1 MMENN
6 RLNSSNTNLFWHR
19 RDLRIEDNSGLFKA
33 LTSEHKIQAVFIF
46 DSNILN
52 LLSDKEDARITFIY
66 REISRLKA
74 EYQSLGADLL
84 VLYGDSIEIIPQ
96 LALEMGADAVFTNR
110 DYEPKAVLRDTR
122 INELLATH
130 KIKFI
135 GAKDHVI
142 FEKDEITKG
151 DGSPYTIYT
160 PYANK
165 WREKFKDQAY
175 SPFQTENYFHHLAPI
190 NSTQQLL
197 SLEEMG
203 FKENKKIDFPP
214 LTIPTE
220 ILQNYHETRD
230 YPSIKGTS
238 KLSIH
243 LRFGTISIRKLV
255 QVASTKNPVYL
266 NELIWRDFYQMII
279 HHFPQSVNEAFKV
292 KYERIE
298 WEHNEIHFNAW
309 CEGKTGYPLVDA
321 GMRELNNTGFMHNR
335 VRMVVAS
342 FLCKHLLLDW
352 KWGAAYFAEKLL
364 DYEEASNIGGWQ
376 WAAGCGCDAAPYFRV
391 FNPTLQ
397 QQKFDPKFN
406 YIKKWVPEF
415 GTIAYPEPIIEHTF
429 ARDRVII
436 RYKYALNE
444 LA

>member
-6 RLNSSNTNLFWHR
+6 RISSSTTNLFWHR

-33 LTSEHKIQAVFIF
+33 LTSGQNIQAVFIF

-96 LALEMGADAVFTNR
+96 LALEMGAESVFTNR

-122 INELLATH
+122 INELLAKH

-142 FEKDEITKG
+142 FEKDEIKKG

-165 WREKFKDQAY
+165 WREKFKDQTQK
-175 SPFQTENYFHHLAPI
+175 PFPTENYFHHLAPI
-190 NSTQQLL
+190 NSAQQLL

-203 FKENKKIDFPP
+203 FKENKKIVFPP
-214 LTIPTE
+214 LTIPDE

-397 QQKFDPKFN
+397 QQKFDPKLE

-415 GTIAYPEPIIEHTF
+415 GTKAYPEPIIEHTF
-429 ARDRVII
+429 ARDRVIN
-436 RYKYALNE
+436 RYKTALNE
-444 LA
+444 IA

>member
-19 RDLRIEDNSGLFKA
+19 RDLRIADNSGLFKA

-175 SPFQTENYFHHLAPI
+175 TPFPTENYFHHLAPI
-190 NSTQQLL
+190 NSAQQLL

-214 LTIPTE
+214 LTIPDE

-243 LRFGTISIRKLV
+243 LRFGTISIRQLV
-255 QVASTKNPVYL
+255 QVASTKNGVYL

-279 HHFPQSVNEAFKV
+279 HHFPQSVNEAFKL

-397 QQKFDPKFN
+397 QQKFDPKFD

-429 ARDRVII
+429 ARDRVIN

>member
-6 RLNSSNTNLFWHR
+6 KINSSATNLFWHR

-33 LTSEHKIQAVFIF
+33 LTSGQKIQAVFIF

-96 LALEMGADAVFTNR
+96 LALEMGAESVFTNR

-122 INELLATH
+122 INELLAKN

-165 WREKFKDQAY
+165 WREKFKDQTQT
-175 SPFQTENYFHHLAPI
+175 PFPTENYFHHLAPI
-190 NSTQQLL
+190 NSAQQLL

-279 HHFPQSVNEAFKV
+279 HHFPQSVKEAFKV

-364 DYEEASNIGGWQ
+364 DFEEASNIGGWQ

-397 QQKFDPKFN
+397 QQKFDPKFD

-415 GTIAYPEPIIEHTF
+415 GTKAYPEPIIEHTF
-429 ARDRVII
+429 ARDRVIN
-436 RYKYALNE
+436 RYKTALNE
-444 LA
+444 IA

>member
-1 MMENN
+1 
-6 RLNSSNTNLFWHR
+6 
-19 RDLRIEDNSGLFKA
+19 
-33 LTSEHKIQAVFIF
+33 
-46 DSNILN
+46 
-52 LLSDKEDARITFIY
+52 
-66 REISRLKA
+66 
-74 EYQSLGADLL
+74 
-84 VLYGDSIEIIPQ
+84 
-96 LALEMGADAVFTNR
+96 
-110 DYEPKAVLRDTR
+110 
-122 INELLATH
+122 
-130 KIKFI
+130 
-135 GAKDHVI
+135 
-142 FEKDEITKG
+142 
-151 DGSPYTIYT
+151 
-160 PYANK
+160 
-165 WREKFKDQAY
+165 
-175 SPFQTENYFHHLAPI
+175 
-190 NSTQQLL
+190 
-197 SLEEMG
+197 MG

-255 QVASTKNPVYL
+255 QAASTKNPVYL

-279 HHFPQSVNEAFKV
+279 HHFPQSVKEAFKV

-309 CEGKTGYPLVDA
+309 CEGRTGYPLVDA

-364 DYEEASNIGGWQ
+364 DFEEASNIGGWQ

-397 QQKFDPKFN
+397 QQKFDPKFD

-415 GTIAYPEPIIEHTF
+415 GTKAYPEPIIEHTF
-429 ARDRVII
+429 ARDRVIN

>member
-6 RLNSSNTNLFWHR
+6 RISSSTTNLFWHR

-33 LTSEHKIQAVFIF
+33 LTSGQKIQAVFIF

-96 LALEMGADAVFTNR
+96 LALEMGAESVFTNR

-122 INELLATH
+122 INELLTKN

-151 DGSPYTIYT
+151 DGLPYTIYT

-165 WREKFKDQAY
+165 WREKFKDQTQT
-175 SPFQTENYFHHLAPI
+175 PFPTENYFHHLAPI
-190 NSTQQLL
+190 NSDQQLL

-214 LTIPTE
+214 LTIPDE

-397 QQKFDPKFN
+397 QQKFDPKLE

-415 GTIAYPEPIIEHTF
+415 GTKAYPEPIIEHTF
-429 ARDRVII
+429 ARDRVIN
-436 RYKYALNE
+436 RYKTALNE
-444 LA
+444 IA

>member
-1 MMENN
+1 MMENKKIP
-6 RLNSSNTNLFWHR
+6 SNKTSLFWHR
-19 RDLRIEDNSGLFKA
+19 RDLRIEDNAGLFKA
-33 LTSEHKIQAVFIF
+33 LNSGNKVQSVFIF
-46 DSNILN
+46 DTQILS
-52 LLSDKEDARITFIY
+52 LLTNKEDARITFIY

-84 VLYGDSIEIIPQ
+84 VLYGDPIEIITQ
-96 LALEMGADAVFTNR
+96 LALELGAETVFTNR

-122 INELLATH
+122 INELLANH

-142 FEKDEITKG
+142 FEKEEITKG
-151 DGSPYTIYT
+151 DGLPYTIYT

-165 WREKFKDQAY
+165 WREKLTSASY
-175 SPFQTENYFHHLAPI
+175 SSFPTEGHFHQLLPI
-190 NSTQQLL
+190 QSPQQLL
-197 SLEEMG
+197 SIEEMG
-203 FKENKKIDFPP
+203 FKVNKIIDFPP
-214 LTIPTE
+214 LTIPSE
-220 ILQNYHETRD
+220 ILHNYHETRD
-230 YPSIKGTS
+230 FPTIRTS

-243 LRFGTISIRKLV
+243 LRFGTISIRQLV
-255 QVASTKNPVYL
+255 QVALLKNQVFL

-279 HHFPQSVNEAFKV
+279 HHFPQSVDMAFKA

-298 WEHNEIHFNAW
+298 WEHNELHFKAW

-397 QQKFDPKFN
+397 QQKFDPKLE
-406 YIKKWVPEF
+406 YIKKWIPEYD
-415 GTIAYPEPIIEHTF
+415 TLAYPDPIIEHTF
-429 ARDRVII
+429 ARDRVIN
-436 RYKYALNE
+436 RYKKALNE
-444 LA
+444 IA

>member
-19 RDLRIEDNSGLFKA
+19 RDLRIADNSGLFKA

-175 SPFQTENYFHHLAPI
+175 TPFPTENYFHHLAPI
-190 NSTQQLL
+190 NSAQQLL

-203 FKENKKIDFPP
+203 FKENKKIHFPP

-230 YPSIKGTS
+230 YPSLKGTS

-279 HHFPQSVNEAFKV
+279 HHFPESVERAFKV

-397 QQKFDPKFN
+397 QQKFDPKFD

-429 ARDRVII
+429 ARDRVIN

>member
-6 RLNSSNTNLFWHR
+6 SKSSNKVNLFWHR
-19 RDLRIEDNSGLFKA
+19 RDLRIIDNSGLFKA
-33 LTSEHKIQAVFIF
+33 LTSGNKIQSVFIF
-46 DSNILN
+46 DSNILK
-52 LLSDKEDARITFIY
+52 LLTNKEDARVTFIY
-66 REISRLKA
+66 REIARLKA

-84 VLYGDSIEIIPQ
+84 VLYGDPIELIPK
-96 LALEMGADAVFTNR
+96 LAIEFGAETVFTNR
-110 DYEPKAVLRDTR
+110 DYEPKAVKRDKR
-122 INELLATH
+122 IYELLEEN

-135 GAKDHVI
+135 GAKDHII
-142 FEKDEITKG
+142 FEKEEITKG
-151 DGSPYTIYT
+151 DGLPYTIYT

-165 WREKFKDQAY
+165 WREKLKSQDYACI
-175 SPFQTENYFHHLAPI
+175 PTENYYD
-190 NSTQQLL
+190 QLL
-197 SLEEMG
+197 TPISAQKMLSFEDLG
-203 FKENKKIDFPP
+203 FKENEKIEFPSR
-214 LTIPTE
+214 LIPNE
-220 ILQNYHETRD
+220 ILKNYHETRD
-230 YPSIKGTS
+230 LPYIKGTS
-238 KLSIH
+238 KLSVH
-243 LRFGTISIRKLV
+243 LRFGTISIRQLA
-255 QVASTKNPVYL
+255 QVALTKNSVYL

-279 HHFPQSVNEAFKV
+279 HHFPQSVEQAFKV

-321 GMRELNNTGFMHNR
+321 GMRELNTTGFMHNR

-397 QQKFDPKFN
+397 QQKFDPKME
-406 YIKKWVPEF
+406 YIKKWIPEF
-415 GTIAYPEPIIEHTF
+415 DTKEYPEPIIEHTF
-429 ARDRVII
+429 ARDRVIN
-436 RYKYALNE
+436 RYKTALNE
-444 LA
+444 IS

>member
-6 RLNSSNTNLFWHR
+6 RINSSTTNLFWHR

-33 LTSEHKIQAVFIF
+33 LNSGQKIQAVFIF

-52 LLSDKEDARITFIY
+52 LLSNKEDARVSFIY

-96 LALEMGADAVFTNR
+96 LALEMGAESVFTNR

-122 INELLATH
+122 INELLSNH

-142 FEKDEITKG
+142 FEKDDITKG

-165 WREKFKDQAY
+165 WREKFKDLAY
-175 SPFQTENYFHHLAPI
+175 TPFLTENYFHHLAPI
-190 NSTQQLL
+190 NSAQQLL

-203 FKENKKIDFPP
+203 FKENKKIDFPS
-214 LTIPTE
+214 LTIPDE

-279 HHFPQSVNEAFKV
+279 HHFPQSVKEAFKV

-309 CEGKTGYPLVDA
+309 CEGNTGYPLVDA

-364 DYEEASNIGGWQ
+364 DFEEASNIGGWQ

-397 QQKFDPKFN
+397 QQKFDPKFD

-415 GTIAYPEPIIEHTF
+415 GTKAYPEPIIEHTL
-429 ARDRVII
+429 ARDRVIN
-436 RYKYALNE
+436 RYKTALNE
-444 LA
+444 IA

>member
-6 RLNSSNTNLFWHR
+6 KINSSTINLFWHR
-19 RDLRIEDNSGLFKA
+19 RDLRIADNSGLFKA

-84 VLYGDSIEIIPQ
+84 VLYGDSIELIPQ
-96 LALEMGADAVFTNR
+96 LALEMGADVVFTNR

-122 INELLATH
+122 INELLANH

-165 WREKFKDQAY
+165 WREKFKDQSY
-175 SPFQTENYFHHLAPI
+175 TPFPTENYFHHLAPI
-190 NSTQQLL
+190 NSAQQLL

-255 QVASTKNPVYL
+255 QAASTKNPVYL

-279 HHFPQSVNEAFKV
+279 HHFPESVERAFKV

-309 CEGKTGYPLVDA
+309 CEGRTGYPLVDA

-391 FNPTLQ
+391 FNPMLQ
-397 QQKFDPKFN
+397 QQKFDPKFD

-429 ARDRVII
+429 ARDRVIN

>member
-33 LTSEHKIQAVFIF
+33 LTSGQKIQAVFIF

-96 LALEMGADAVFTNR
+96 IALEMGADAVFTNR

-175 SPFQTENYFHHLAPI
+175 TPFQTENYFHHLAPI
-190 NSTQQLL
+190 NSAQQLL
-197 SLEEMG
+197 SLEKMG

-279 HHFPQSVNEAFKV
+279 HHFPESVERAFKV

-391 FNPTLQ
+391 FNPMLQ
-397 QQKFDPKFN
+397 QQKFDPKFD

-429 ARDRVII
+429 ARDRVIN

>member
-6 RLNSSNTNLFWHR
+6 KINSSTINLFWHR

-33 LTSEHKIQAVFIF
+33 LTSGQKIQAVFIF

-84 VLYGDSIEIIPQ
+84 VLYGDSIELIPQ
-96 LALEMGADAVFTNR
+96 LALEMGADVVFTNR

-122 INELLATH
+122 IDELLATH

-165 WREKFKDQAY
+165 WREKFKDQSY
-175 SPFQTENYFHHLAPI
+175 TPFPTENYFHYLAPI
-190 NSTQQLL
+190 YSAQQLL

-279 HHFPQSVNEAFKV
+279 HHFPQSVKEAFKV

-397 QQKFDPKFN
+397 QQKFDPKFD

-415 GTIAYPEPIIEHTF
+415 GTKAYPEPIIEHTF
-429 ARDRVII
+429 ARDRVIN

>member
-6 RLNSSNTNLFWHR
+6 KINSSTINLFWHR

-33 LTSEHKIQAVFIF
+33 LTSGQKIQAVFIF

-84 VLYGDSIEIIPQ
+84 VLYGDSIELIPQ
-96 LALEMGADAVFTNR
+96 LALEMGAESVFTNR

-122 INELLATH
+122 INELLAKH

-165 WREKFKDQAY
+165 WREKFKDQSY
-175 SPFQTENYFHHLAPI
+175 TPFPTENYFHYLAPI
-190 NSTQQLL
+190 YSAQQLL

-255 QVASTKNPVYL
+255 QAASTKNPVYL

-279 HHFPQSVNEAFKV
+279 HHFPQSVKEAFKV

-397 QQKFDPKFN
+397 QQKFDPKFD

-415 GTIAYPEPIIEHTF
+415 GTKAYPEPIIEHTF
-429 ARDRVII
+429 ARDRVIN

>member
-6 RLNSSNTNLFWHR
+6 RLKSSITNLFWHR

-33 LTSEHKIQAVFIF
+33 LTSGQKIQAVFIF

-96 LALEMGADAVFTNR
+96 LALEMGAESVFTNR

-122 INELLATH
+122 INELLAKH

-142 FEKDEITKG
+142 FEKDEIAKG

-165 WREKFKDQAY
+165 WREKFKDQSY
-175 SPFQTENYFHHLAPI
+175 TPFPTENYFHHLAPI
-190 NSTQQLL
+190 NSAQQLL

-279 HHFPQSVNEAFKV
+279 HHFPQSVKEAFKV

-397 QQKFDPKFN
+397 QQKFDPKFD

-429 ARDRVII
+429 ARDRVIN

>member
-19 RDLRIEDNSGLFKA
+19 RDLRIADNSGLFKA
-33 LTSEHKIQAVFIF
+33 LTSGQKIQAVFIF

-66 REISRLKA
+66 REISRLKT

-165 WREKFKDQAY
+165 WREKFKYQAY

-230 YPSIKGTS
+230 YPYIKGTS

-279 HHFPQSVNEAFKV
+279 HHFPQSVKEAFKL

-376 WAAGCGCDAAPYFRV
+376 WVAGCGCDAAPYFRV

-397 QQKFDPKFN
+397 QQKFDPKFD